1 MFSRPSRFLRPI
13 STSFIFLPKSPTGY
27 LKTLLNNPNH
37 FQLHQGLGGYCTLF
51 RKHNVFIYTQWY
63 GCWRVERLPP
73 IVGGFDPTEAFGLRM
88 KDRLQ
93 WRKQV

>member
-1 MFSRPSRFLRPI
+1 M
-13 STSFIFLPKSPTGY
+13 
-27 LKTLLNNPNH
+27 
-37 FQLHQGLGGYCTLF
+37 F
-51 RKHNVFIYTQWY
+51 RKHNVFIYSQRY

>member
-1 MFSRPSRFLRPI
+1 M
-13 STSFIFLPKSPTGY
+13 
-27 LKTLLNNPNH
+27 
-37 FQLHQGLGGYCTLF
+37 
-51 RKHNVFIYTQWY
+51 Y

-93 WRKQV
+93 WRKQVWRPEQRGHTLRVGYGLGRYENSSAFLC